1 MKRRV
6 RLYKAQEGGA
16 PDINMLGYQGAANQ
30 QQQQQ
35 PVDDNTLA
43 SVILGDIGNSVPREE
58 IVMKLVN
65 VHGKDPMEATQF
77 VDQMYQYVQQQQQE
91 EEDLAES
98 EDDNEEQV
106 ISGIDAAVETPME
119 EEEGMSGTDMANQM
133 IAEDE
138 ESYDDT
144 DAASEIIMQYGGYT
158 QDFNTDNDLSRFTG
172 NTSND
177 FRMGGI
183 PQSKRSYVSSVLKLV
198 KKQMGGD
205 SESKPIATDGS
216 DPTGSDARKNALNA
230 FVGSIKNQSK
240 VAIAKKEAEEA
251 YDQMLANQQMMQQYP
266 MSQDGGEQNIYQGQD
281 FENPMHHLQLL
292 SQSTG
297 NIFQDDQNQIV
308 KGQFGGLFGN
318 RRRNNLTPKGASNF
332 NLPPGAKL
340 DVRKSGWLSGRP
352 KEYSIEYGN
361 AGPMGAAGMPGAPQD
376 FYGYGAR
383 TVKTPATR
391 TKIEKEI
398 AAVNNEAVKEV
409 SEKAPES
416 DAAAKGTVTEEQAA
430 AEAQV
435 STGSG
440 SGSGSGSGTGEKEV
454 KQKSPSV
461 KKDKWGRP
469 STSKWYNFDP
479 ETKKYVKEPT
489 KDKWG
494 RPSTSKWYNFD
505 PETKKYIDKSGKKTE
520 EKKDTKGETTD
531 LRQLL
536 TGTTKEEFDADV
548 KDYESLPWYLKI
560 VTPHPQTVINSKF
573 QSTKTIELPVGP
585 KGILSAGKAAVN
597 VGSKLLPAAQK
608 LLPVAQRAL
617 PAAERAIQPGV
628 RMLNQGQNMLGKGQ
642 TMLNPGQGMLNQGQ
656 GMLNPPPGFQY
667 GLPFQQGGMVNDLST
682 DPYGNLQ
689 KFFGGGDED
698 FSQDDLDDVYSKD
711 TANGDFPMAQ
721 YGAFINKFF
730 PANIMPQQY
739 GQMRGVP
746 YNPNTGQPV
755 ANYIPGAGTGVKN
768 VNVTK
773 SSWLTGAPKKYSV
786 TYGTR
791 EMDPRKQNIISMP
804 DEDVPLSQKFTNQ
817 QMRDQLPE
825 DLDFRSRMQ
834 IAKGNRSTAR
844 DERRAENYFEDKKQY
859 GGDLERFMPMA
870 QTGMQSPVA
879 YTNNP
884 AMHGMTEVDMISLNQ
899 GIQGAAPS
907 TSLTTGFEGTNMPT
921 RDQSKD
927 PKQYNVDP
935 NQIASQQAENVYQG
949 PEDDVTM
956 DFKTKNAVDPEAAI
970 NTINAGVAGI
980 TGLINRRSNRAAE
993 AKLYEN
999 LSADNLYAADPS
1011 KDRGDYE
1018 SNTGL
1023 YRPDEMGQ
1031 TWNSRSKQ
1039 YGGNIYQEGGMV
1051 EGDEVF
1057 MTDEEIEEFLAN
1069 GGDLEFI

>member
-16 PDINMLGYQGAANQ
+16 PDINMLGYQGAAN

-77 VDQMYQYVQQQQQE
+77 VDQIYQYVQQQQQE

-106 ISGIDAAVETPME
+106 ISGIDAAVETPV

-133 IAEDE
+133 IAEEE

-158 QDFNTDNDLSRFTG
+158 QDFNTDNNLSRFTG
-172 NTSND
+172 DTSND
-177 FRMGGI
+177 FRMGGM

-216 DPTGSDARKNALNA
+216 DPTGSDLRKNALSA
-230 FVGSIKNQSK
+230 FVGSLKNESK
-240 VAIAKKEAEEA
+240 IAIAKKEAEDA

-266 MSQDGGEQNIYQGQD
+266 MAQDGGEDNIYQGQD
-281 FENPMHHLQLL
+281 YENPMHHLALF
-292 SQSTG
+292 SQATG
-297 NIFQDDQNQIV
+297 DIFQDDQNQIV

-318 RRRNNLTPKGASNF
+318 RRRNKLTPQGASNF

-340 DVRKSGWLSGRP
+340 DVRRSGLFGRP

-361 AGPMGAAGMPGAPQD
+361 ASPMGAAGMPGAPQD

-398 AAVNNEAVKEV
+398 AAANNEAVKEV

-440 SGSGSGSGTGEKEV
+440 SGSGSGSSTEEQEV

-505 PETKKYIDKSGKKTE
+505 PETKKYIDKSGKKSE
-520 EKKDTKGETTD
+520 EKEDTGKETLWD
-531 LRQLL
+531 VVHPNE
-536 TGTTKEEFDADV
+536 TKEEFNASI
-548 KDYESLPWYLKI
+548 KDYESLPWYLKMM
-560 VTPHPQTVINSKF
+560 TEHPNSIQSNKR
-573 QSTKTIELPVGP
+573 QSTKTINLPIGP
-585 KGILSAGKAAVN
+585 KGILSAGKVALN
-597 VGSKLLPAAQK
+597 TGSKLLPAAQR
-608 LLPVAQRAL
+608 LL
-617 PAAERAIQPGV
+617 PAAQRVVPAAESIVQPGA
-628 RMLNQGQNMLGKGQ
+628 RIINQSQNILGKGQ

-667 GLPFQQGGMVNDLST
+667 GLPFQQGGMVNDLT
-682 DPYGNLQ
+682 LDPYGNLQ
-689 KFFGGGDED
+689 KFFGGGNED

-721 YGAFINKFF
+721 FGAFINKFF
-730 PANIMPQQY
+730 PANIMPEQY

-746 YNPNTGQPV
+746 YNPNTGQPMT
-755 ANYIPGAGTGVKN
+755 NYIPGVGTGVKN

-804 DEDVPLSQKFTNQ
+804 GEDIPLSQKFTNK

-825 DLDFRSRMQ
+825 DLDLRSRME

-844 DERRAENYFEDKKQY
+844 DERRAERYFEDKKQY
-859 GGDLERFMPMA
+859 GGDLERFMPRA
-870 QTGMQSPVA
+870 QTGMQSPVV

-884 AMHGMTEVDMISLNQ
+884 AMQGMTDVDMISLNQ

-907 TSLTTGFEGTNMPT
+907 TSFNTGFEGANMPT

-927 PKQYNVDP
+927 PKQYTIDP
-935 NQIASQQAENVYQG
+935 TQIGSQQAENVYQG
-949 PEDDVTM
+949 PEEDITM
-956 DFKTKNAVDPEAAI
+956 DFKTKNAFDPEAAL
-970 NTINAGVAGI
+970 NTINAGVSGI
-980 TGLINRRSNRAAE
+980 TGLINRRSNKAAE
-993 AKLYEN
+993 AKAYEN
-999 LSADNLYAADPS
+999 LTADNLYAADPS

-1031 TWNSRSKQ
+1031 TWNSRSAK
-1039 YGGNIYQEGGMV
+1039 YGGNMYQEGGMV